1 MITQKKINDKFI
13 KGKKDVI
20 TAFSYF
26 EGSAL
31 CSVIV
36 DYDIRNKKLKLYF
49 ISPDKS
55 HLYISVDG
63 FVNQNN
69 NYQCEIGNLYLNEK
83 HKTVFEDTPNEIFF
97 LEKKDCKIFNNYY
110 NSSKTLDRIII
121 SEIINSYNNLDKD
134 LVF

>member
-1 MITQKKINDKFI
+1 MINFNKKVKYLNTLFI
-13 KGKKDVI
+13 YRFRV
-20 TAFSYF
+20 Y
-26 EGSAL
+26 
-31 CSVIV
+31 
-36 DYDIRNKKLKLYF
+36 DYVNKKLKLYF